1 MTRKGEIIQALIEA
15 ARFRKQMR
23 YAVAKKRFDLAFQA
37 ADNIFA
43 MHEKILRAFLKN
55 APPRRRRIRAKTQ
68 EAELDLSNVPRTQQQ
83 QVEKPEKQLSERRS
97 RIEKDAQFT
106 LYRIILHE
114 ISF

>member
-23 YAVAKKRFDLAFQA
+23 YAVARKRFDLAFQA

-55 APPRRRRIRAKTQ
+55 APPRRRRARATK
-68 EAELDLSNVPRTQQQ
+68 EAQLDVPDVRGDQPRT
-83 QVEKPEKQLSERRS
+83 
-97 RIEKDAQFT
+97 
-106 LYRIILHE
+106 
-114 ISF
+114 